1 MTRRDLVEAQ
11 LQSAES
17 WETAV
22 VEAQVRQVVVLHVQF
37 FQPGEVD
44 ELRHQQMVLRHV
56 EHR

>member
-22 VEAQVRQVVVLHVQF
+22 VEAQVRQNVVLHIQF
-37 FQPGEVD
+37 FKAGEVD